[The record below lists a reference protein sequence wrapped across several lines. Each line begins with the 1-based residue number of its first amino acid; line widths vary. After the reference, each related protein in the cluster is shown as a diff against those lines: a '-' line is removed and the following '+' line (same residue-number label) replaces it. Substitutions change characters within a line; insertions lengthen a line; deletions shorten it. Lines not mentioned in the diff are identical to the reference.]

1 MKREAKHTILSSI
14 SEKLEAFN
22 TELKGKFL
30 CPTCLNVLDIN
41 DMSNIAKAHIIPK
54 AAGGGIVTWLC
65 SSCNSAFGYKQDKW
79 FGEYLNLVR
88 KHSFFDESIT
98 KAKFTVDD
106 IPFNGAIRKKDGG
119 IDIFIYSNR
128 NPPNKVQRIIRELS
142 EYRSTR
148 KMTIQIP
155 LLANRRNVDIGFVTA
170 AYLYAFHIFGYSW
183 ILQKHMDSARNVI
196 RGNCDIE
203 KTGIHISNVE
213 YDTDKRD
220 LWFGIAKLGTEFA
233 VCIKMMN
240 KVVFFPPFYN
250 INVVQP
256 IKDPKGRYN
265 IHLTRMADVPLGHH
279 SIPFCMVI
287 DDKLLIFPN
296 DSINKK
302 MISFVILIDSTN
314 YQVTILDKIVDESF
328 EKIHK
333 VDRKIK
339 ISISEIEKRNRSID

>member
-128 NPPNKVQRIIRELS
+128 NPPNK
-142 EYRSTR
+142 
-148 KMTIQIP
+148 
-155 LLANRRNVDIGFVTA
+155 
-170 AYLYAFHIFGYSW
+170 
-183 ILQKHMDSARNVI
+183 
-196 RGNCDIE
+196 
-203 KTGIHISNVE
+203 
-213 YDTDKRD
+213 
-220 LWFGIAKLGTEFA
+220 
-233 VCIKMMN
+233 
-240 KVVFFPPFYN
+240 
-250 INVVQP
+250 
-256 IKDPKGRYN
+256 
-265 IHLTRMADVPLGHH
+265 
-279 SIPFCMVI
+279 
-287 DDKLLIFPN
+287 
-296 DSINKK
+296 
-302 MISFVILIDSTN
+302 
-314 YQVTILDKIVDESF
+314 
-328 EKIHK
+328 
-333 VDRKIK
+333 
-339 ISISEIEKRNRSID
+339 